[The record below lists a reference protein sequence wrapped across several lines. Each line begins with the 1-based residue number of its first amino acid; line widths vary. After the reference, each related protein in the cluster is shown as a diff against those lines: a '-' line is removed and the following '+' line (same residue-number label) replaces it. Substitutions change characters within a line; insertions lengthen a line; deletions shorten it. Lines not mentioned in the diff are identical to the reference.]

1 MKKRLVSL
9 VLVATFAFS
18 MVACGNTTTNKTSKT
33 TKSSSSAKS
42 ELQTAVD
49 NLGNSDTNYVISN
62 ILEAPEGNTYYI
74 ENFATSGQSFTE
86 YPVDSNGN
94 LGVIEQTTTDENV
107 DQDTS
112 DQNAA
117 NQDYVITDWITDE
130 GKMYLNNSKS
140 SDKTEFFS
148 LPDSYAD
155 ICKSRNVM
163 YMDTMLNDF
172 TKVEKQDD
180 TQDLDLGDSDKVKL
194 TMYNCVLPKDK
205 VAKYLAVGSIA
216 MYNSLDKDEKSSDS
230 VKKLCEYYLKDLGE
244 TMYFSDA
251 TVYLGVDEN
260 KILRTFSLEV
270 GGLGSRLYLTKTVLY
285 GVYQDEKEPDFS
297 ECKSYASSIEDL
309 ADYLAKSGKDYSTA
323 INEMYQMGNKVNQ
336 IPDADLDKIVGK
348 ESSK

>member
-18 MVACGNTTTNKTSKT
+18 MVACGNTTTDKTSKT
-33 TKSSSSAKS
+33 TKSSSAKS

-140 SDKTEFFS
+140 SDKAEFFS

-205 VAKYLAVGSIA
+205 VSKYLAVGSIA

>member
-1 MKKRLVSL
+1 MKKKLVSL
-9 VLVATFAFS
+9 VMIATLSFGLLGCSNA
-18 MVACGNTTTNKTSKT
+18 TTDTKKE
-33 TKSSSSAKS
+33 TKSSTAKT

-74 ENFATSGQSFTE
+74 ENYATSGQSFTE

-94 LGVIEQTTTDENV
+94 LGSIETTSSDSDESI
-107 DQDTS
+107 S
-112 DQNAA
+112 DEDAA
-117 NQDYVITDWITDE
+117 NQDYVITDWITDD
-130 GKMYLNNSKS
+130 GKMYLNNSKTS
-140 SDKTEFFS
+140 SKSEYFS

-172 TKVEKQDD
+172 SKITKQDD
-180 TQDLDLGDSDKVKL
+180 KQELDLGDSDKVKL
-194 TMYNCVLPKDK
+194 TMYKCVLPSDK

-216 MYNSLDKDEKSSDS
+216 MYNALDKDEKSSEN

-251 TVYLGVDEN
+251 NVYLGVDEN
-260 KILRTFSLEV
+260 KILRTLSLEV

-297 ECKSYASSIEDL
+297 DCKTYASSIEDL
-309 ADYLAKSGKDYSTA
+309 ADYLANSGKDYSTA

-336 IPDADLDKIVGK
+336 IPSSDLEDLVGT
-348 ESSK
+348 ESSN

>member
-9 VLVATFAFS
+9 VLVVTFALS
-18 MVACGNTTTNKTSKT
+18 MVACGTTTNKPSNAKG
-33 TKSSSSAKS
+33 KGSAKS

-74 ENFATSGQSFTE
+74 ENYATSGQSFTE

-107 DQDTS
+107 DQATS
-112 DQNAA
+112 DKNAA

-140 SDKTEFFS
+140 SKKEEYFS

-172 TKVEKQDD
+172 SKVEKQED
-180 TQDLDLGDSDKVKL
+180 TQELDLGDSDKVKL

-205 VAKYLAVGSIA
+205 VARYLAVGSIA
-216 MYNSLDKDEKSSDS
+216 MYNALDKDEESSEN
-230 VKKLCEYYLKDLGE
+230 VKKLCQYYLKDLGE

-251 TVYLGVDEN
+251 
-260 KILRTFSLEV
+260 I
-270 GGLGSRLYLTKTVLY
+270 
-285 GVYQDEKEPDFS
+285 
-297 ECKSYASSIEDL
+297 
-309 ADYLAKSGKDYSTA
+309 
-323 INEMYQMGNKVNQ
+323 
-336 IPDADLDKIVGK
+336 
-348 ESSK
+348 

>member
-9 VLVATFAFS
+9 VLVATFALS
-18 MVACGNTTTNKTSKT
+18 MVACGNTTTDKTSKT
-33 TKSSSSAKS
+33 TKSSSAKS

-140 SDKTEFFS
+140 SDKSEFFS

-205 VAKYLAVGSIA
+205 VSKYLAVGSIA